1 MAKGVVLLA
10 EVTLAELQLQ
20 PNHPAPRCTSVR
32 GCESFHSPRLKAK
45 PEARKTEGYNAY
57 IRVVKVSIPLFIHEN
72 LGDFSKNL
80 DRHPECLKKNGPESA
95 ARGPS
100 TTFLPAFNF
109 LAAWLLG

>member
-45 PEARKTEGYNAY
+45 PEARKPTEGYNAY

-72 LGDFSKNL
+72 VLWKKKIKLLINL
-80 DRHPECLKKNGPESA
+80 LFTYTPTRAIG
-95 ARGPS
+95 
-100 TTFLPAFNF
+100 
-109 LAAWLLG
+109 

>member
-45 PEARKTEGYNAY
+45 PEARKPTEGYNAY
-57 IRVVKVSIPLFIHEN
+57 IRRVVKVSIPLFIHEN
-72 LGDFSKNL
+72 IGYLAKNYQNQTPGQL
-80 DRHPECLKKNGPESA
+80 IKCSQEPV
-95 ARGPS
+95 
-100 TTFLPAFNF
+100 
-109 LAAWLLG
+109 

>member
-45 PEARKTEGYNAY
+45 PEARKPTEGYNAY

-72 LGDFSKNL
+72 IGYLAKNYENQT
-80 DRHPECLKKNGPESA
+80 PGQ
-95 ARGPS
+95 
-100 TTFLPAFNF
+100 
-109 LAAWLLG
+109 

>member
-45 PEARKTEGYNAY
+45 PEARKPTEGYNAY

-72 LGDFSKNL
+72 LGDFSKNF
-80 DRHPECLKKNGPESA
+80 DRHPECFKIYGPESA
-95 ARGPS
+95 ARGPW
-100 TTFLPAFNF
+100 P
-109 LAAWLLG
+109 G

>member
-45 PEARKTEGYNAY
+45 PEARKPTEGYNAY

-72 LGDFSKNL
+72 VLWKKKYIKLLINL
-80 DRHPECLKKNGPESA
+80 LYIHPHQGHRLD
-95 ARGPS
+95 
-100 TTFLPAFNF
+100 LV
-109 LAAWLLG
+109 

>member
-45 PEARKTEGYNAY
+45 PEARKPTEGYNAY

-72 LGDFSKNL
+72 VLW
-80 DRHPECLKKNGPESA
+80 KKNIK
-95 ARGPS
+95 
-100 TTFLPAFNF
+100 
-109 LAAWLLG
+109 LLINLLYIHPHQGHRLGLV

>member
-1 MAKGVVLLA
+1 M
-10 EVTLAELQLQ
+10 
-20 PNHPAPRCTSVR
+20 R

-72 LGDFSKNL
+72 LGDFSKKTLIDILNV
-80 DRHPECLKKNGPESA
+80 LKFTVPRA
-95 ARGPS
+95 RRGPS

-109 LAAWLLG
+109 LVAWLLG